1 MGIVLLVIALVSL
14 PNTFGSPK
22 WAYKMKKTTTTTT
35 TTKKPYWKEKTT
47 TTPSWEEKTTT
58 KTTPSWEKTTTT
70 TPGWEEETTEP
81 SWKEN
86 YKKSY
91 HKKKKAKK
99 SPYWED
105 SKEDSTPS
113 CDNDCKGGG
122 VYDVCAID
130 VEDGK
135 YEILRYKNPCRAK
148 CAGETKVFRPCPLK
162 CTCNLDPN
170 PVCGKNGKTYH
181 NKCLAKCDHADI
193 ECDKRCPCKKS
204 YKKKGA
210 SWSSNWKKMKN
221 PYDSNEG
228 W

>member
-1 MGIVLLVIALVSL
+1 MGIVNNLSFDMDPFYHIVLLAIALVSL
-14 PNTFGSPK
+14 PDTLGSPK

-35 TTKKPYWKEKTT
+35 TTKKAILERKNNNRAILGGKNNNNDH
-47 TTPSWEEKTTT
+47 T
-58 KTTPSWEKTTTT
+58 K
-70 TPGWEEETTEP
+70 
-81 SWKEN
+81 KEN
-86 YKKSY
+86 NKKSY
-91 HKKKKAKK
+91 QKKKKTKK

-105 SKEDSTPS
+105 SKEDTTPS
-113 CDNDCKGGG
+113 CDNDCKGGCD
-122 VYDVCAID
+122 YDVCAID

-181 NKCLAKCDHADI
+181 NRCLAKCDHADI
-193 ECDKRCPCKKS
+193 QCDKRCPCKKS

-221 PYDSNEG
+221 PYGSNEG
-228 W
+228 WK